1 VIDADDMLQCHAFV
15 SPAGIDILV
24 VRV

>member
-1 VIDADDMLQCHAFV
+1 MIDADDMLQCHAFV